1 MKQVPV
7 FPKRQ
12 IERLKDDAKD
22 LKDELKISH
31 TLALNKI
38 AQQYGYKNWIA
49 LNNASKNQESL
60 NDTPISV
67 SPSIVPYPLINEDL
81 IRHNRELLAKLGLDH
96 SELIITAT
104 GIDKSIMDAVVPL
117 RDFFK
122 FNHYHDYSTQTQG
135 DIEKKPAKLVTTSTI
150 IDTQVSLYRPKTKQ
164 GDPRIW
170 VYKLKPH
177 VQPNDT
183 LALILVDGLLYVF
196 NISQVDLSQQ
206 LALLQ
211 KFSAQSDAVAI
222 ELLDKL
228 RAIVK
233 LGPLKSI
240 KSGDTGIGMTIEHA
254 LGISANSS
262 KDPDYKGI
270 ELKSARE
277 KDKAQ
282 KTRST
287 IFAQVANWDI
297 SPLKSSAA
305 IVDKYGY
312 MRGED
317 LKLYCSISTKV
328 ANSQGLIFEYLDDKD
343 LLVEKHIT
351 DGEIVV
357 WKGSTLRQR
366 LIEKH
371 KETFWIKAESIDI
384 NGVEHF
390 VLKSVI
396 HTKNPLVGQFM
407 QLLKDGVITMDH
419 LIKRKDG
426 TGNAAE
432 KGPLFKINPK
442 HLNLLFPEQKE
453 YKLD

>member
-1 MKQVPV
+1 MKQQPL
-7 FPKRQ
+7 FPTRS
-12 IERLKDDAKD
+12 IARLKDDAKD
-22 LKDELKISH
+22 LKNKLKISH
-31 TLALNKI
+31 TAALNKI
-38 AQQYGYKNWIA
+38 AQDHGYKNWQA
-49 LNNASKNQESL
+49 LDNASKAEETSDDQ
-60 NDTPISV
+60 PIVLPQPALS
-67 SPSIVPYPLINEDL
+67 YPVINEDL

-104 GIDKSIMDAVVPL
+104 GIDKSIMDAVAPL

-122 FNHYHDYSTQTQG
+122 FNGYHDYAVQTQG
-135 DIEKKPAKLVTTSTI
+135 QIERKAAKLVTANEV

-183 LALILVDGLLYVF
+183 LALVLVDGLLYVF
-196 NISQVDLSQQ
+196 NISRIDLNQQ

-211 KFSAQSDAVAI
+211 KFSAQSDAIAI

-228 RAIVK
+228 RAIAK

-287 IFAQVANWDI
+287 IFTQVANWDI
-297 SPLKSSAA
+297 SPLKSSGA

-312 MRGED
+312 TRGED
-317 LKLYCSISTKV
+317 LRLYCSISTKV
-328 ANSQGLIFEYLDDKD
+328 ANSQGLIFEYLEDKD
-343 LLVEKHIT
+343 LLIEKHIT
-351 DGEIVV
+351 DGEVLV
-357 WKGSTLRQR
+357 WKGSILRQR

-371 KETFWIKAESIDI
+371 KETFWIKAESVDI
-384 NGVEHF
+384 NGIEHF
-390 VLKSVI
+390 ILKSVI
-396 HTKNPLVGQFM
+396 HTKNPLIGQFM
-407 QLLKDGVITMDH
+407 PLLKDGVITMDH
-419 LIKRKDG
+419 LIKRKNG
-426 TGNAAE
+426 TGSAAE
-432 KGPLFKINPK
+432 KGPSFKINPK
-442 HLNLLFPEQKE
+442 NLHLLFPEQKE
-453 YKLD
+453 YQL

>member
-1 MKQVPV
+1 MKQQPL
-7 FPKRQ
+7 FPNRS
-12 IERLKDDAKD
+12 IARLKDDAKH
-22 LKDELKISH
+22 LKNELKVSH
-31 TLALNKI
+31 TAALNKI
-38 AQQYGYKNWIA
+38 AQDHGYKNWQA
-49 LNNASKNQESL
+49 LDNAFKAEEAPDDQ
-60 NDTPISV
+60 PIVLSQPV
-67 SPSIVPYPLINEDL
+67 LSYPIINEEL

-104 GIDKSIMDAVVPL
+104 GIDKSIMDAVAPL

-122 FNHYHDYSTQTQG
+122 FNGYHDYAVQTQG
-135 DIEKKPAKLVTTSTI
+135 QIEKKAAKLVTANEV

-196 NISQVDLSQQ
+196 NISQVDLNQQ

-211 KFSAQSDAVAI
+211 KFSAQSDAIAI
-222 ELLDKL
+222 ELLDRL
-228 RAIVK
+228 RAIAK

-262 KDPDYKGI
+262 KHPDYKGI

-287 IFAQVANWDI
+287 IFAQVANWDL
-297 SPLKSSAA
+297 SPLKSSGA
-305 IVDKYGY
+305 IVDKFGY
-312 MRGED
+312 MRDTD
-317 LKLYCSISTKV
+317 LKLYCSISTKT
-328 ANSQGLIFEYLDDKD
+328 ANSQGLFFEYLEDKD

-351 DGEIVV
+351 DGEVAV
-357 WKGSTLRQR
+357 WQGSTLRQR

-371 KETFWIKAESIDI
+371 KETFWIKAEPIDI

-407 QLLKDGVITMDH
+407 PLLKDGVITMDH
-419 LIKRKDG
+419 LIKRKNG
-426 TGNAAE
+426 VSNATE

-442 HLNLLFPEQKE
+442 HLELLFPEQKE
-453 YKLD
+453 YQL

>member
-1 MKQVPV
+1 MKQQPL
-7 FPKRQ
+7 FPKRS
-12 IERLKDDAKD
+12 IVRLKDDAKN
-22 LKDELKISH
+22 LKNELKISH
-31 TLALNKI
+31 TAALNKI
-38 AQQYGYKNWIA
+38 AQSHGYKNWQA
-49 LNNASKNQESL
+49 LDNAYKEQNIQDSN
-60 NDTPISV
+60 
-67 SPSIVPYPLINEDL
+67 SIVLSPPVVSYPLINEDL

-104 GIDKSIMDAVVPL
+104 GIDKSIMDAIAPL

-135 DIEKKPAKLVTTSTI
+135 DIEKKPAKLVTSSEI

-183 LALILVDGLLYVF
+183 LALILVDSLLYVF
-196 NISQVDLSQQ
+196 NISQIDLSQQ

-211 KFSAQSDAVAI
+211 RFSAQSDAIAI

-228 RAIVK
+228 RAIAK

-262 KDPDYKGI
+262 KHPDYKGI

-297 SPLKSSAA
+297 SPLKSSGA

-312 MRGED
+312 TRDED

-328 ANSQGLIFEYLDDKD
+328 ANSQGLIFEYLEDKD

-351 DGEIVV
+351 DGDVLV

-371 KETFWIKAESIDI
+371 KETFWIKAESVDI
-384 NGVEHF
+384 SGIEHF
-390 VLKSVI
+390 ILKSVI
-396 HTKNPLVGQFM
+396 HTKNPLIGQFM
-407 QLLKDGVITMDH
+407 PLLKDGVITMDH
-419 LIKRKDG
+419 LIKRKSG
-426 TGNAAE
+426 TGSAAE

-453 YKLD
+453 YQL